1 MKFKIRNIKHKVT
14 GELCFKEKEL
24 KISKVPICFFTPLR
38 KIHRRYITLFYQTHK
53 DSFSN

>member
-24 KISKVPICFFTPLR
+24 KISKIPICFFTPLR
-38 KIHRRYITLFYQTHK
+38 KIHRRYIMLFYQTHK
-53 DSFSN
+53 DSFSS